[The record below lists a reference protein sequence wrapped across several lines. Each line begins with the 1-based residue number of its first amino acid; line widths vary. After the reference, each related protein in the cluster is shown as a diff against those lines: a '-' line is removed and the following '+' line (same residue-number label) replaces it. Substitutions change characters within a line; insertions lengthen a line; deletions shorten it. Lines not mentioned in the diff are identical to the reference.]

1 MDVESEISEV
11 KPTQN
16 DTINTINPI
25 NTINSNSNYVYKK
38 AIIKDNY
45 ESMINELRT
54 LDFENIA
61 NNRMNH
67 MNFNF
72 IINSIINL
80 KKITNSKNPF
90 MKYIKYVK
98 PYNTNINYSKVNIKG
113 NKNKNKILSEEEK
126 KNLKVKQKFPKLSE
140 KTINFQKNSKNFY
153 FTRMCNSETKR
164 INSSITEK
172 IIMLQKNI
180 RGFLSKKV
188 IDEYIN
194 NEIAKTLINSILL
207 IQRAVRK
214 FLLKKKSLDKLLIKI
229 VKNERYTKGNK
240 ITDIFSKYHFR
251 YVYKKFLIIKKIV
264 IARYRNAS
272 LIQSTFKSF
281 ILQRK
286 VKKIIKKEKKSYI
299 LTYPFSAESVKLKIY
314 MGDELYT
321 YKIFNYF
328 ICPIRK
334 YFITYIEK
342 KILEPGEYLCHIIVD
357 DNIKIDKRY
366 KFIDRDNIL
375 YNLIPF
381 GSHLKKRRKSKQV
394 DIEMEKRKKK
404 LIKKQKERDKKI
416 NDELDNFYIYYYN
429 NNGINNNNNNSVNSV
444 STNSDQQEKNKLNY
458 RNQIDEDDP
467 DQVIDISDQFYKSKL
482 NHFLLKTTNYKYIKM
497 NYDENKDKD
506 KEGKNK
512 KKPEKNKKDKIPKP
526 NMKNKLNKNK
536 NRSTDKNLNELN
548 DKNIF
553 QYKFDSIK
561 SKDDNDNDSIFSQSQ
576 NLNYN
581 NILDELSQ
589 SAKSVV
595 SNITVPNIHSYSK
608 RTHEAKFTD
617 DNINSNGNKKLMKIK
632 SYNGKKNSIHK
643 TSSTNSTNSKKSK
656 SKNKKANK

>member
-38 AIIKDNY
+38 AIIKENY

-126 KNLKVKQKFPKLSE
+126 KNLKVGLKSPKLSE

-153 FTRMCNSETKR
+153 FTRMCNSEIKR

-251 YVYKKFLIIKKIV
+251 NVYKKFLIIKKIV

-394 DIEMEKRKKK
+394 DVEMEKRKKK

-429 NNGINNNNNNSVNSV
+429 NNGINNNNNSNSVNSV

-482 NHFLLKTTNYKYIKM
+482 NHFLLKTTNYKYIKT
-497 NYDENKDKD
+497 NNDENKDK
-506 KEGKNK
+506 EEKNK
-512 KKPEKNKKDKIPKP
+512 KKPEKNKKNKIPKP

-536 NRSTDKNLNELN
+536 NESTDKNLDELD

-656 SKNKKANK
+656 SKNKKENK

>member
-251 YVYKKFLIIKKIV
+251 NVYKKFLIIKKIV

-394 DIEMEKRKKK
+394 DVEMEKRKKK

-429 NNGINNNNNNSVNSV
+429 NNGINNNNNNNSVNSV

-497 NYDENKDKD
+497 NYDENKDK
-506 KEGKNK
+506 EGKNK

-526 NMKNKLNKNK
+526 NIKNKLNKNK
-536 NRSTDKNLNELN
+536 NKSTDKNLDELN

-561 SKDDNDNDSIFSQSQ
+561 SRDDNDNDSIFSQSQ

-617 DNINSNGNKKLMKIK
+617 DIINSNGNKKLMKIK

-656 SKNKKANK
+656 SKNKKENK

>member
-126 KNLKVKQKFPKLSE
+126 KHLKVKQKFPKLSE

-251 YVYKKFLIIKKIV
+251 NVYKKFLIIKKIV

-394 DIEMEKRKKK
+394 DVEMEKRKKK

-429 NNGINNNNNNSVNSV
+429 NNGINNNNNNNSVNSV

-497 NYDENKDKD
+497 NYDENKDK
-506 KEGKNK
+506 EGKNK

-526 NMKNKLNKNK
+526 NMKNKNKNK
-536 NRSTDKNLNELN
+536 STDKNLNELN

-561 SKDDNDNDSIFSQSQ
+561 SRDDNDNDSIFSQSQ

-617 DNINSNGNKKLMKIK
+617 DIINSNGNKKLMKIK

-656 SKNKKANK
+656 SKNKKENK